1 MHTLHFKL
9 TSHINLSL
17 TLCLLYVNVRYHRSK
32 FNHMS
37 MLKALIRRSRSPT
50 LAAWKSSGW
59 FMRERAIRRA
69 AQMLLDITWWLLLF
83 LCWCR
88 AVRKLF
94 TASLQEKREVK
105 HANIKL
111 KVFFQPSALTYLY
124 SHLGDKQFFP
134 INPCSVVRFITD
146 VPLGWYSW
154 CQDCISNEWSL
165 AGAPELWCRLP
176 LPPHCGPHSL
186 AWPRADSTADSPTK
200 TQNRQSKG

>member
-17 TLCLLYVNVRYHRSK
+17 TLCLLYMNVRYHRSK

-111 KVFFQPSALTYLY
+111 NVFFSAFCFNLFIFTLRRQTILSHQPLLSGSVHYRCAPRLIQLMPRLYLERMKPGWSSRAL
-124 SHLGDKQFFP
+124 
-134 INPCSVVRFITD
+134 V
-146 VPLGWYSW
+146 
-154 CQDCISNEWSL
+154 
-165 AGAPELWCRLP
+165 
-176 LPPHCGPHSL
+176 
-186 AWPRADSTADSPTK
+186 
-200 TQNRQSKG
+200 